1 MPSPIV
7 FRIVLAAAWLNLA
20 VLAAD
25 ALYNVVKAL
34 ANALGAT
41 GPAYF

>member
-1 MPSPIV
+1 MHPLV
-7 FRIVLAAAWLNLA
+7 FRVVMAVAWLNLA

-25 ALYNVVKAL
+25 ALYNVVKAVMNHF
-34 ANALGAT
+34 ARS